1 VKNDIAVN
9 PFLETVM
16 RERMADAQS
25 ANRKISLARLQ
36 QQLTGRPVR
45 RRLQEAMRRRGE
57 ASRCF
62 GIIAEVKKA
71 SPSAGLLCQDYN
83 PAAIAAEYE
92 TAGAAAI
99 SVLTEPR
106 YFRGSDDDLRAV
118 RRAVSLP
125 ILRKDFIGVPY
136 QVYESAVLG
145 ADLVLLIA
153 AALDVRTLREL
164 YELATDL
171 GLEVIV
177 EAHTREELD
186 RAALLEKAILGVN
199 SRNLTTLKTDL
210 SVARRLAPFLPP
222 GRLCIAESG
231 IRTRRDIEELR
242 ALGYQGFLIGE
253 SLMKSPDAGK
263 QLRSFFRPAD
273 AE

>member
-1 VKNDIAVN
+1 MND
-9 PFLETVM
+9 FLSKVM
-16 RERMADAQS
+16 TERRQDARRARQKTPRRELEQQARERPRVS
-25 ANRKISLARLQ
+25 RR
-36 QQLTGRPVR
+36 LTGTR
-45 RRLQEAMRRRGE
+45 RDPRAT
-57 ASRCF
+57 C
-62 GIIAEVKKA
+62 IIAEVKKA

-99 SVLTEPR
+99 SVLTESR
-106 YFRGSDDDLRAV
+106 YFMGSDDDLRAV

-125 ILRKDFIGVPY
+125 ILRKDFIGAPY

-153 AALDVRTLREL
+153 AALDERTLREL
-164 YELATDL
+164 YELAADL

-253 SLMKSPDAGK
+253 SLMKSPEVGA
-263 QLRSFFRPAD
+263 QLRSFLRPAG